1 MGVGNSKSTTT
12 ILATIGILLIGAG
25 VLFLLLKKGASVV
38 VPIFT
43 TPGPT
48 NTMIQNTVTNSSLND
63 PNMMGNIHSFD
74 IEGSNFKFE
83 PSEIVVKQGDTVQIN
98 FKNNQGMHNLT
109 IDGLNVATKTITE
122 GASEQITFVAEKK
135 GTYEFYCSMDNHR
148 AVGMKGI
155 LVVQ

>member
-1 MGVGNSKSTTT
+1 MGVGNNKSTTA

-25 VLFLLLKKGASVV
+25 ILFLLLKKGASVV
-38 VPIFT
+38 VPILT

-48 NTMIQNTVTNSSLND
+48 NTMIQNTVTSSSLND
-63 PNMMGNIHSFD
+63 PNMMGNLRSFD
-74 IEGSNFKFE
+74 IEGSNYKFE

-109 IDGLNVATKTITE
+109 IDGLNVATKTIKE
-122 GASEQITFVAEKK
+122 GVSEQLTFVAEKK
-135 GTYEFYCSMDNHR
+135 GTFEFYSSVGNDQ

-155 LVVQ
+155 LLVQ